1 MLKEIALQADNLWD
15 TNHVTVRHHQQYHQR
30 MYGVANKKTRD
41 VLEMLGDFFREA
53 AVLVTVFFPLDFA
66 LQSRNALSMP
76 FLILICCLSL
86 LLLIMG
92 IALEKLRGR

>member
-1 MLKEIALQADNLWD
+1 VE
-15 TNHVTVRHHQQYHQR
+15 
-30 MYGVANKKTRD
+30 VANKKTRD

-66 LQSRNALSMP
+66 LKGQGALSLP

-86 LLLIMG
+86 LLLTMG
-92 IALEKLRGR
+92 ITLEKLRGK